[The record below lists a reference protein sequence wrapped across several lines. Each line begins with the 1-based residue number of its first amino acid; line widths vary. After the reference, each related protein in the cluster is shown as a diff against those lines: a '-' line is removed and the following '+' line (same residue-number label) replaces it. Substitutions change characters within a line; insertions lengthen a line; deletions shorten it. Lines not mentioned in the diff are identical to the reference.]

1 LGARR
6 EGLTALVLAHA
17 LRLAVLGG
25 AAGIALS
32 FLVTR
37 AIEGYLWGVER
48 TDPLTL
54 VGVGVLVA
62 GASMLSAV
70 APALRAA
77 RVDPME
83 ALRAE

>member
-1 LGARR
+1 
-6 EGLTALVLAHA
+6 
-17 LRLAVLGG
+17 
-25 AAGIALS
+25 
-32 FLVTR
+32 
-37 AIEGYLWGVER
+37 VER

-54 VGVGVLVA
+54 VGVGALLA
-62 GASMLSAV
+62 GASLLSAV